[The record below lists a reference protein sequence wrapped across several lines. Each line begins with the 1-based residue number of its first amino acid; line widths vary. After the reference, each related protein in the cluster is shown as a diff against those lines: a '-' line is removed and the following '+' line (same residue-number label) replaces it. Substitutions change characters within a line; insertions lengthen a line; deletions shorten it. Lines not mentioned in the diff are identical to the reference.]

1 MIGTY
6 YPEIY
11 GLPYRYLSK
20 YSN

>member
-11 GLPYRYLSK
+11 ELTYRCLSK